1 MDTLWIIHFAS
12 LSLWDMRDLA
22 HTKCSI
28 FSSDLL
34 DSAKALI
41 SLYCI
46 RKKGN
51 VPQFSETYANMQHI
65 RQKKSLYNSYEC

>member
-1 MDTLWIIHFAS
+1 MDYTFCFTQSVGYERFGTHKMFY
-12 LSLWDMRDLA
+12 
-22 HTKCSI
+22 I
-28 FSSDLL
+28 FL

>member
-34 DSAKALI
+34 DSAKAL
-41 SLYCI
+41 
-46 RKKGN
+46 KKGKH